1 MVIVIGG
8 SSFIGVYT
16 VEVLLKAGYS
26 VIATGRNAKFR
37 AYFKSMGV
45 DYVHL
50 DVSNKEDFKKLPTE
64 DIEGVILL
72 AALLPAN
79 STADLEKN
87 ENAADYFIAN
97 TIGTINA
104 LEYCRVNGI
113 KRLIST
119 TSYAD
124 VFNYWDEKVK
134 ITEETPRG
142 FQYKGDHSVYIIS
155 KNAASDVI
163 EYYNQQYSMK
173 NAVFRFPPVYGVG
186 PHGSLLVNGNLIK
199 SGLQIFMDKAE
210 AGKDIEVYGDKN
222 VARDVVYVKD
232 VANAFVKA
240 IGSDKTYG
248 LYNIGSGKS
257 TTLDEQANIISDI
270 FSDEANKSSIVYKP
284 EVENKSISYSFDIS
298 KARKD
303 FGYNPVYADF
313 KTMMLDWKKEI
324 KRGVYTKLFD

>member
-1 MVIVIGG
+1 
-8 SSFIGVYT
+8 
-16 VEVLLKAGYS
+16 
-26 VIATGRNAKFR
+26 
-37 AYFKSMGV
+37 
-45 DYVHL
+45 
-50 DVSNKEDFKKLPTE
+50 
-64 DIEGVILL
+64 
-72 AALLPAN
+72 
-79 STADLEKN
+79 
-87 ENAADYFIAN
+87 
-97 TIGTINA
+97 
-104 LEYCRVNGI
+104 
-113 KRLIST
+113 
-119 TSYAD
+119 
-124 VFNYWDEKVK
+124 
-134 ITEETPRG
+134 
-142 FQYKGDHSVYIIS
+142 
-155 KNAASDVI
+155 
-163 EYYNQQYSMK
+163 
-173 NAVFRFPPVYGVG
+173 
-186 PHGSLLVNGNLIK
+186 
-199 SGLQIFMDKAE
+199 MDKAE